1 MNLSAKDI
9 EYLIRMY
16 QRGIRVAVKT
26 NLLLADEPASA
37 FIATNR
43 SIILRYA
50 HTVTEL
56 KKMLLKKTG
65 RCSPQ
70 TPPWPL

>member
-1 MNLSAKDI
+1 MNPSVENI
-9 EYLIRMY
+9 EYSIRMY
-16 QRGIRVAVKT
+16 QRGIRAAVRT
-26 NLLLADEPASA
+26 NLLLADESASA

-50 HTVTEL
+50 HIVAEL

-70 TPPWPL
+70 TPSWPV